1 MPHTIH
7 PRLAAFGE
15 SIFTTMSRLAVE
27 HKAVNLGQGFPD
39 FDAPEVVKQAAID
52 AINAGHSQYAR
63 AAGLPHTVERISERM
78 RVTHG
83 FAPDP
88 MGEVTLCAGCCEA
101 LTATIIG
108 LCGVGDEVILL
119 DPCYDSYAAAVAMA
133 GATAVRVPMQAP
145 DFRIERHALAAAIT
159 PRTKLILLNSP
170 HNPTGRIATDE
181 ELRTVAELA
190 IRHDLVVMS
199 DEVYEEIRFTAPH
212 RSIAC
217 LPGMRERTV
226 IVTSM
231 GKTFSVTGWRL
242 GWAVAPPPLTAAVR
256 ATHQFL
262 TFCAPT
268 PFVHAAAVAIDTL
281 ADPHGY
287 GADLRRAYT
296 ERRAIMHRELS
307 SAGLQPLWPEGAY
320 FMLASVEPW
329 GFTDD
334 VEAATTLVREAG
346 VAAIPC
352 SAFYDAAHAE
362 RRYLRFAFCKQE
374 ATMLEAGRR
383 LRDWVAR
390 RSSAR

>member
-1 MPHTIH
+1 
-7 PRLAAFGE
+7 
-15 SIFTTMSRLAVE
+15 
-27 HKAVNLGQGFPD
+27 
-39 FDAPEVVKQAAID
+39 
-52 AINAGHSQYAR
+52 
-63 AAGLPHTVERISERM
+63 
-78 RVTHG
+78 
-83 FAPDP
+83 
-88 MGEVTLCAGCCEA
+88 
-101 LTATIIG
+101 
-108 LCGVGDEVILL
+108 
-119 DPCYDSYAAAVAMA
+119 
-133 GATAVRVPMQAP
+133 
-145 DFRIERHALAAAIT
+145 
-159 PRTKLILLNSP
+159 
-170 HNPTGRIATDE
+170 
-181 ELRTVAELA
+181 
-190 IRHDLVVMS
+190 
-199 DEVYEEIRFTAPH
+199 
-212 RSIAC
+212 
-217 LPGMRERTV
+217 MRERTV

-242 GWAVAPPPLTAAVR
+242 GWAVAPPPLSAAVR

-268 PFVHAAAVAIDTL
+268 PFVHAAAAAIDTL
-281 ADPHGY
+281 ADPDGY
-287 GADLRRAYT
+287 GADLRRSYT
-296 ERRAIMHRELS
+296 ERRSIMHRELS

-334 VEAATTLVREAG
+334 VDAATTLVREAG